1 MLFKDTA
8 IFALVML
15 LMGLLLTASIFA
27 VGVIVS
33 LFFGRKDLPAYRR
46 GK

>member
-15 LMGLLLTASIFA
+15 LMGLLLSA
-27 VGVIVS
+27 VVLAAGLIVS
-33 LFFGRKDLPAYRR
+33 LFFG
-46 GK
+46 GKGHIGEGEGK